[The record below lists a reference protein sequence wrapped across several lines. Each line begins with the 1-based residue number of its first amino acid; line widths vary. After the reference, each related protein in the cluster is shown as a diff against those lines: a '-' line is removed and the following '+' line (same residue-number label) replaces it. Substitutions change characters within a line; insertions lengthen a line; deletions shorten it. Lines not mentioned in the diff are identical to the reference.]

1 MSKKISTLSNL
12 SQRIIVGVLGA
23 AVFIGSIIFSEWTY
37 FLLFLGLT
45 ILGIDEF
52 YRLVKV
58 QGMIPQRIA
67 GLTLGGLFYIS
78 MFLIEKDMMPGELL
92 FLSAPVFFLVFILE
106 LYRRRAQPFTNVAF
120 TLLGAVYVAVPFGLL
135 HGISYVDES
144 YSWQPILG
152 LMLLIWASDTGA
164 YITGKNFGKNKLF
177 ERISPGKTWEGWA
190 GGTLLA
196 IIVGYVLSL
205 FFNELE
211 LYQWLGVSVLVAVFG
226 VLGDLTESLLKRS
239 LGVKDSGTLLPGHGG
254 ILDRFDSLLMA
265 IPFII
270 AFLKIF

>member
-78 MFLIEKDMMPGELL
+78 SYQHLFSSWSLFWSFIAEEL
-92 FLSAPVFFLVFILE
+92 S
-106 LYRRRAQPFTNVAF
+106 
-120 TLLGAVYVAVPFGLL
+120 LLQMLLL
-135 HGISYVDES
+135 HFWGQY
-144 YSWQPILG
+144 
-152 LMLLIWASDTGA
+152 M
-164 YITGKNFGKNKLF
+164 
-177 ERISPGKTWEGWA
+177 
-190 GGTLLA
+190 
-196 IIVGYVLSL
+196 
-205 FFNELE
+205 
-211 LYQWLGVSVLVAVFG
+211 
-226 VLGDLTESLLKRS
+226 
-239 LGVKDSGTLLPGHGG
+239 
-254 ILDRFDSLLMA
+254 
-265 IPFII
+265 
-270 AFLKIF
+270 